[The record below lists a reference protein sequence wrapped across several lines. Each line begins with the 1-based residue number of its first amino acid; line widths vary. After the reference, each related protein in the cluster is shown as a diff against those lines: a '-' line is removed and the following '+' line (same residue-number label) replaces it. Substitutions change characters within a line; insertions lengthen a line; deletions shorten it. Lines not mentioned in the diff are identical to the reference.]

1 MAKTDKATEG
11 KRASSLANLKAK
23 VIDRNEKYAKYLKM
37 LDEVYTG
44 PNAKNE
50 FPKKVNKA
58 PFKALH
64 KEIKTLEDQIQTNIN
79 GNYPQP
85 DKTAA
90 YDSYFEQNGRP
101 VRYLPPKKQMISTKA
116 MYDAL
121 KEPKQYKYPEVPNQQ
136 DPQPTGEGTV
146 ADSKKG
152 FGRKGGKV
160 EPLEETKATMRGA
173 AKKKG
178 KAKEEMELDP
188 RGAATE
194 PRDASNDV
202 ARSREMPEMEV
213 SRIKGVLNYMEQF
226 KPEEHAM
233 LVGRRDELIAA
244 NPEYMDYTQ
253 DDRDRLMLYY
263 TEQAFNKFPLQFR
276 NDVIDEVDAAS
287 NIAENVKKSEGSA
300 STDPPPAEERKNP
313 LLRGADEER
322 RRGATDDAPQR
333 EGDEAK
339 IKSGD
344 SNNKA
349 NAEPGA
355 ATTGAEKNAKA
366 EESTPFME
374 QATTVPTPGGT
385 VESTDPDS
393 GTKFEGQ
400 EGELEIPFA
409 GGGLGAGALKSD
421 VLSQLEPQSEVASK
435 LAEDKKRRRKDVER
449 LIKEINCFHLVY
461 DDYIPLFRSK
471 EHNKAKDDA
480 IESKD
485 RDKLI
490 KHHLMMSN
498 AIRQYYKTAD
508 LRVGVIM
515 SAESM
520 FGQSVSNLITGHM
533 QSGGAALPNAIGI
546 NKFLP
551 GTTGGPRFIPK
562 GSDPVKG
569 AIAGNVN
576 IRRGGRNTKRPVAR
590 FVPKSGVSAEP
601 TDIPEV
607 TPVVDAPMPYVFQT
621 GVRSRRQYRD
631 PQLKLKTK
639 K

>member
-11 KRASSLANLKAK
+11 KRASTLANLKAK
-23 VIDRNEKYAKYLKM
+23 VIDRNEKYAQYLKM

-44 PNAKNE
+44 PNARNK
-50 FPKKVNKA
+50 FPKKIDKA
-58 PFKALH
+58 PYKAIH
-64 KEIKTLEDQIQTNIN
+64 KDIKKLEDEIQSNIKR
-79 GNYPQP
+79 NYADPT
-85 DKTAA
+85 KTAA

-101 VRYLPPKKQMISTKA
+101 TRNLPPRKQMIETKA
-116 MYDAL
+116 GYDAL
-121 KEPKQYKYPEVPNQQ
+121 KETKQYKFPEVPNQQ
-136 DPQPTGEGTV
+136 DPQPTGEGEV

-160 EPLEETKATMRGA
+160 VPLEETKASMRGA

-188 RGAATE
+188 RGDATE
-194 PRDASNDV
+194 PRDTANDV
-202 ARSREMPEMEV
+202 ARSREMPESTI
-213 SRIKGVLNYMEQF
+213 SRIKGVLNYMKDF
-226 KPEEHAM
+226 KPEEHEM
-233 LVGRRDELIAA
+233 LVSRTGELVLS
-244 NPEYMDYTQ
+244 NPEYMDYSQ
-253 DDRDRLMLYY
+253 EDRDRLVLYY
-263 TEQAFNKFPLQFR
+263 TEQAFNRFPLQFR

-313 LLRGADEER
+313 LLRGDR
-322 RRGATDDAPQR
+322 RRGATDDTPQR

-355 ATTGAEKNAKA
+355 ATTGAEKNSNA
-366 EESTPFME
+366 EQSTPFTE

-400 EGELEIPFA
+400 EGELDIPFA
-409 GGGLGAGALKSD
+409 GGGGVGAGAFKSD

-480 IESKD
+480 IASKD

-498 AIRQYYKTAD
+498 TIRQYYKTAD

-590 FVPKSGVSAEP
+590 FVPKSGGSAEP

-631 PQLKLKTK
+631 PQLKLKVK